1 MSQLPTPQNNTPQQ
15 NTPDIISSICEDPS
29 FLGAVGDGG
38 PGGAAGGIYSSI
50 PDGEIYENV
59 QDVYYRGEKAGTI
72 SQFVKF
78 DGKPIPVEIAGY
90 LKSMI
95 DAAAA
100 EGVTIL
106 VTSGFRTY
114 AEQERLKAEDPYNA
128 ARPGTSPHQRGYA
141 VDMDSRGPGRYAW
154 LVKNAYRYG
163 FVRTVVRERWHWE
176 YRGNWAGQQQ
186 PVWATAAFGWRQ
198 LSQFSAVARNH
209 ICGDGGR
216 GGSKVLSPGSRWG
229 EAAGA
234 NHPDTRL
241 GGASN
246 TWTDRDG
253 TFLPD
258 KFDREDP
265 GWDQRGPATAP
276 PTETETT

>member
-1 MSQLPTPQNNTPQQ
+1 MSQLPTPQNNAPQQ

-29 FLGAVGDGG
+29 FLGAVGNGS
-38 PGGAAGGIYSSI
+38 PGGAAGGVYSSI
-50 PDGEIYENV
+50 PDGETYENI
-59 QDVYYRGEKAGTI
+59 QDVWYRGKVAGTI
-72 SQFVKF
+72 SRFVKF
-78 DGKPIPVEIAGY
+78 DGKPIPVEIAGF

-95 DAAAA
+95 DGAARD
-100 EGVTIL
+100 GVRIV
-106 VTSGFRTY
+106 VTSGFRTM
-114 AEQERLKAEDPYNA
+114 AQQTQLKRDDPYNA
-128 ARPGTSPHQRGYA
+128 ATAGTSPHQRGFA
-141 VDMDSRGPGRYAW
+141 VDMDSRGKGRYEW

-163 FVRTVVRERWHWE
+163 FVRTVTRERWHWE
-176 YRGNWAGQQQ
+176 YRGTWAGQQQ
-186 PVWATAAFGWRQ
+186 PVWATAAFGWSP
-198 LSQFSAVARNH
+198 LSQFSAVKRNH
-209 ICGDGGR
+209 ICGGVN

-265 GWDQRGPATAP
+265 GWDQRGPATIP
-276 PTETETT
+276 PTETPET